1 MPDMKGY
8 RAFLFFSIPHQ
19 GEREPSMGRILG
31 LDVGD
36 KTIGIAVSDEL
47 GWTAQGIKTL
57 QRQGKKHDLTAI
69 AELAESYAVTEV
81 IVGLPKHLNNTL
93 GEQAEAVLKFARSLE
108 GRLHPIPITLWD
120 ERLSTSTAERILVDA
135 DMSRKKRKRV
145 INTLAAVVIL
155 QNYLDTKSS

>member
-1 MPDMKGY
+1 
-8 RAFLFFSIPHQ
+8 
-19 GEREPSMGRILG
+19 MGRILG

-108 GRLHPIPITLWD
+108 GRLHPIPISLWD